1 MGPKNRGRPRSH
13 RPPPVDYEGEPL
25 RPSVIDG
32 LFTATQRRL
41 LRFVFGQPDRPFCV
55 RELRDLAGCGAGAT
69 QRELCR
75 LARAGLVSVT
85 RDGNRYL
92 VQANARSP
100 IHAELSAMVRK
111 TVALAEPLRE
121 ALCAIEH
128 GIDFAFAFEPE
139 RDPLALPCWD
149 LGVLVVAEQQQLDAL
164 SAGLSAARDLAE
176 HLVGRSIWM
185 MERTPAAFEADW
197 YVGEILQRP
206 RVWLFGEERS

>member
-1 MGPKNRGRPRSH
+1 LH
-13 RPPPVDYEGEPL
+13 RPPPVDDEGDTL
-25 RPSVIDG
+25 RPSPIDG

-69 QRELCR
+69 QRELYR

-92 VQANARSP
+92 VQADVRSP
-100 IHAELSAMVRK
+100 IHGELSAMVRK

-121 ALCAIEH
+121 ALSAIEH
-128 GIDFAFAFEPE
+128 RIDFAFAFEPE
-139 RDPLALPCWD
+139 RDPIALPCWD
-149 LGVLVVAEQQQLDAL
+149 LGVLVVAEQLDAL
-164 SAGLSAARDLAE
+164 SASLLAARDLAE

-185 MERTPAAFEADW
+185 MERTPEAFEADY
-197 YVGEILQRP
+197 YVAQIRQRP
-206 RVWLFGEERS
+206 RVWVFGEERS